1 MNLSL
6 THHQFFSGIPS
17 ASGLAL
23 FQNRYYIVGDD
34 ATQLFILNTDLT
46 LAGQIPIP
54 GKQSQARIP
63 KPLKKDWESL
73 CNIQVDGKT
82 ALMALGSGSL
92 SPHRNAVLL
101 FYPETEQ
108 MEIKDLSAFYKSLR
122 SKTDLN
128 IEAATEM
135 GASLLIGNR
144 GNLSKPKNLL
154 IVTNTQEI
162 WQDVPQ
168 THLCRLELPQ
178 EPEFSGISGLAWLP
192 EKDWL
197 FFTTSKEE
205 TANTYDDGK
214 IGESRVGVIK
224 NATLAV
230 NEPSVKPDEWIRLE
244 EVHPVF
250 KKQKIESIVLR
261 EVSGQL
267 ELSLVSDND
276 DGGSHVF
283 RLAVR
288 G

>member
-17 ASGLAL
+17 ASGLA
-23 FQNRYYIVGDD
+23 FYKDRYYIVGDD
-34 ATQLFILNTDLT
+34 ATQLFILNADLT
-46 LAGQIPIP
+46 LAGQLPIP
-54 GKQSQARIP
+54 GRQSQARIP

-73 CNIQVDGKT
+73 CNISVGGKT
-82 ALMALGSGSL
+82 ALMSLGSGSL
-92 SPHRNAVLL
+92 SPHRNAALL

-108 MEIKDLSAFYKSLR
+108 MEIKDLSAFYRSLR

-154 IVTNTQEI
+154 IFCSTQHLWE
-162 WQDVPQ
+162 DAVK
-168 THLCRLELPQ
+168 THVCRLELPQ

-224 NATLAV
+224 KATRAV
-230 NEPSVKPDEWIRLE
+230 NEPSIKPDEWIRLE

-261 EVSGQL
+261 EISGQL
-267 ELSLVSDND
+267 EVSLVSDND

-283 RLAVR
+283 RLGVR
-288 G
+288 